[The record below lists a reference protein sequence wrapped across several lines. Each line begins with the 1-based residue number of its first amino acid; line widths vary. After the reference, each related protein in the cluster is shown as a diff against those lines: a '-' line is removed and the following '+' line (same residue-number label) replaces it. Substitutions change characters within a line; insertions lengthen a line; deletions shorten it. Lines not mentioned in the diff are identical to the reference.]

1 MSSDLI
7 TKYTT
12 NKGYK
17 LQCEFLCIIFNLLV
31 QWTEAFLAVQT
42 GLFIN
47 NEFVPGSS
55 QIEIV
60 NPTNGKAIVKV
71 EAADK
76 REVDAAVSAA
86 HQRNL
91 LEQAYK
97 SWSKTAP
104 SYRRDLMLRFADLI
118 DRDKEEIAQ
127 IETLNAG
134 KAITWSRALD
144 ASFLSECL
152 RYFGGWADKLQGKLI
167 ETDGVLTMTRHE
179 PIGVCGAIVPW
190 NFPALLLVTKLAPAI
205 ATGNTIV
212 AKSSEI
218 TPLSS
223 LKLAALAK
231 EAGFPPGVI
240 NIITGYGHTTGEL
253 LSRHNTVRKITF
265 TGSTRAGRLVMKAA
279 AESNMKKVTLELG
292 GKSPNIIFGDV
303 DIEKAVKWAFRG
315 IYFHQAIQGI
325 YFSFSIG
332 NPTEDSTFHGPQVSK
347 TQYDRIMEY
356 IESGKKEGA
365 TVTLGGERWGNE
377 GYYIQPTIFTDV
389 TEDMRI
395 MKEEIFGPVVCVSKF
410 KDLDEA
416 VELANNTNYGLAAA
430 VFSQNI
436 DTCLSVAEQIQSG
449 VVWVN
454 CINVFDT
461 VTPLGGY
468 KESGFG
474 REGGEYVLAEYTQ
487 VKAVKINK
495 SITV

>member
-1 MSSDLI
+1 M
-7 TKYTT
+7 
-12 NKGYK
+12 
-17 LQCEFLCIIFNLLV
+17 
-31 QWTEAFLAVQT
+31 
-42 GLFIN
+42 
-47 NEFVPGSS
+47 
-55 QIEIV
+55 
-60 NPTNGKAIVKV
+60 
-71 EAADK
+71 
-76 REVDAAVSAA
+76 
-86 HQRNL
+86 
-91 LEQAYK
+91 
-97 SWSKTAP
+97 
-104 SYRRDLMLRFADLI
+104 
-118 DRDKEEIAQ
+118 
-127 IETLNAG
+127 
-134 KAITWSRALD
+134 
-144 ASFLSECL
+144 
-152 RYFGGWADKLQGKLI
+152 
-167 ETDGVLTMTRHE
+167 
-179 PIGVCGAIVPW
+179 
-190 NFPALLLVTKLAPAI
+190 TKLAPAI

-315 IYFHQAIQGI
+315 IYFHQGQVCTSGSRI
-325 YFSFSIG
+325 YVQENIYDEFVKQFKEYTSHSPIG
-332 NPTEDSTFHGPQVSK
+332 DPTENSTFHGPQVSK

-365 TVTLGGERWGNE
+365 TITLGGERWGNE

-436 DTCLSVAEQIQSG
+436 DTCLSVAEQIQ
-449 VVWVN
+449 V
-454 CINVFDT
+454 
-461 VTPLGGY
+461 
-468 KESGFG
+468 
-474 REGGEYVLAEYTQ
+474 
-487 VKAVKINK
+487 
-495 SITV
+495 